1 MEEEE
6 GKSDREI
13 GQSPQEDVG
22 GTLSSIERAKPNTIS
37 SVFMTS
43 GQYRMD
49 EILMSQGEYLE
60 TGPLKIKPSLE
71 NTMKSKG
78 SGLQRIDSESVVE
91 SLSDSNI

>member
-6 GKSDREI
+6 KRSDEGI

-49 EILMSQGEYLE
+49 EILMSQGEYME
-60 TGPLKIKPSLE
+60 TGPLKIKTSLE

-78 SGLQRIDSESVVE
+78 SGLQRIDSESVAE
-91 SLSDSNI
+91 SISDSNI